1 MPQMDE
7 LAARLNVSKDELMD
21 AVADTGY
28 ELVPTAGPA
37 DPAGVAGMEEEMPM
51 EEPMA
56 EEGPPG
62 KSLDEILGM
71 MDAPGDEGP
80 MDTAVEEDEVVE
92 EKGGPINIRAL
103 PMDVSKRKI
112 AESKKGKKDE
122 ESS

>member
-56 EEGPPG
+56 EEGAPG
-62 KSLDEILGM
+62 QSLDDVLAM
-71 MDAPGDEGP
+71 MSGEGDEGP
-80 MDTAVEEDEVVE
+80 VDTAVEEEEVKE

-103 PMDVSKRKI
+103 TMDVSKRQMAKG
-112 AESKKGKKDE
+112 KKGKEDE
-122 ESS
+122 KSS

>member
-7 LAARLNVSKDELMD
+7 LAARLNVSTDELQA

-28 ELVPTAGPA
+28 ELVPTAGPS
-37 DPAGVAGMEEEMPM
+37 DPAGMAGMEEA
-51 EEPMA
+51 MA

-103 PMDVSKRKI
+103 TMDVSKRKI